1 MFEIGRIRFRPFTR
15 EDLSFIERWEN
26 EYDVTL
32 YSRGKPLVF
41 KNRDEIE
48 KGFEEYL
55 KDEDEQRFIIEL
67 KEDNKCI
74 GMAKYEDH
82 SRAVRNADIGT
93 YIGEKDYWNRGI
105 GKEIAFGFLEI
116 LIFHKNY
123 DRVVAW
129 SASINK
135 RAHKVLEALGFKKS
149 GIARKSGY
157 LFGKRIDWYMFDIL
171 REEYM
176 KNRDDY
182 MDMYLEDKQEYIREH
197 CRLKR
202 PIKKKKENKE
212 DN

>member
-15 EDLSFIERWEN
+15 EDLNLKERWEN

-32 YSRGKPLVF
+32 YARGKPLVF

-48 KGFEEYL
+48 QDFEKYL
-55 KDEDEQRFIIEL
+55 ENEDKQKFIIEL
-67 KEDNKCI
+67 IEDNKCI
-74 GMAKYEDH
+74 GTASYEDH
-82 SRAVRNADIGT
+82 SGAVRNADIGT
-93 YIGEKDYWNRGI
+93 YIGEKEFWNKGI

-135 RAHKVLEALGFKKS
+135 RAHKVLEALGFKKT
-149 GIARKSGY
+149 GVARKSGY
-157 LFGKRIDWYMFDIL
+157 LFGKRIDWYMFDQL

-176 KNRDDY
+176 ENRDEY
-182 MDMYLEDKQEYIREH
+182 MDKYLNNKEKYISEH

-202 PIKKKKENKE
+202 PVKKQNENKS
-212 DN
+212 

>member
-1 MFEIGRIRFRPFTR
+1 MFEVGRIRFRPYTR
-15 EDLSFIERWEN
+15 EDLNFIERWEN
-26 EYDVTL
+26 EHDVTL

-48 KGFEEYL
+48 KDFEDYL
-55 KDEDEQRFIIEL
+55 KNEDKQKFIIEL

-74 GMAKYEDH
+74 GIATYEDH
-82 SRAVRNADIGT
+82 SGSVKNADVGT
-93 YIGEKDYWNRGI
+93 YIGEKEFWNKGI
-105 GKEIAFGFLEI
+105 GKEIAFGLLEI

-157 LFGKRIDWYMFDIL
+157 LFGKRIDWYMFDVL

-176 KNRDDY
+176 EKRDEY
-182 MDMYLEDKQEYIREH
+182 MDKYLQNKEEYIREH

-202 PIKKKKENKE
+202 PVKKKKVDNQEN
-212 DN
+212 